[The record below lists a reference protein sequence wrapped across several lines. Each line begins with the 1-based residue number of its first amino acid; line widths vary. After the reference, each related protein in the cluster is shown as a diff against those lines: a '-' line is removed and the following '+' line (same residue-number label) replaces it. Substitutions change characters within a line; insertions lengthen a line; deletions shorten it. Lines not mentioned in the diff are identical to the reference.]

1 MINYTFQS
9 FFKFPANLKE
19 LKKKLHIL
27 FLVSHHFH
35 NRLTSLDSSRLNNSS
50 KFFMPEGQQI
60 IQIKSPCLTQCLVCA
75 SNTTQI
81 SIYLQ
86 SMFHNVYRHNLY
98 RIRIPHIYI
107 FLSHCKFSRK
117 KKTKS
122 VLFINTFIHTRTHI
136 YIYIYIYIK
145 E

>member
-1 MINYTFQS
+1 MFQS
-9 FFKFPANLKE
+9 LFRFPANLKE

-27 FLVSHHFH
+27 FLVSDHFH
-35 NRLTSLDSSRLNNSS
+35 TRLTSLDSSRLSISN
-50 KFFMPEGQQI
+50 KFFMSEGQQI
-60 IQIKSPCLTQCLVCA
+60 IQIKSPCLTQCLACA

-98 RIRIPHIYI
+98 RNHIPHIYN

-117 KKTKS
+117 RKTKS
-122 VLFINTFIHTRTHI
+122 VLFINIFIHARTMRSNRSSCT
-136 YIYIYIYIK
+136 K
-145 E
+145 LALSAS